1 MEAKHKDERG
11 MMRWVILISLG
22 LVLIVSLF
30 PFLYMASTALR
41 PRAEIFRYPPAW
53 LPQVWAWRNFV
64 DIWTAVPLA
73 RYVLNSVIIAGGS
86 TVLNMLCA
94 IPAAYALARLK
105 FRGRKLLR
113 HLLLTTQMFSP
124 IVLII
129 GLFKLVVA
137 AHLQNTYLS
146 LIMTYAALSV
156 AFSVWFLAG
165 YFEAV
170 PEEIEQAAQVDGCS
184 RLGALTRVV
193 LPMSAPAI
201 IAALVFAFIWAWNDF
216 MIALT
221 FVSTPEMRPL
231 TLGIYSFLG
240 QYLIEWHY
248 LMAASLV
255 TVVPVVLLFFSIEKY
270 LVKGLTAGAIK

>member
-1 MEAKHKDERG
+1 
-11 MMRWVILISLG
+11 MRWVILISLG
-22 LVLIVSLF
+22 IVLVLSLF
-30 PFLYMASTALR
+30 PFFYMASTALR
-41 PRAEIFRYPPAW
+41 PRAEIFRFPPTW
-53 LPQVWAWRNFV
+53 LPHTWAWKNFV
-64 DIWTAVPLA
+64 DVWKAIPLA
-73 RYVLNSVIIAGGS
+73 RYLLNSVYIAGGS
-86 TVLNMLCA
+86 TLLNMVCA
-94 IPAAYALARLK
+94 IPAAYVLARMK
-105 FRGRKLLR
+105 FPGKQFVR
-113 HLLLTTQMFSP
+113 HLLLVTQMFSP

-129 GLFKLVVA
+129 GLFKLMVA
-137 AHLQNTYLS
+137 ANLVNTYFS
-146 LIMTYAALSV
+146 LILTYAALSV

-184 RLGALTRVV
+184 RLGALTKIV

-231 TLGIYSFLG
+231 PLGIYSFLG

-248 LMAASLV
+248 LMAAALI
-255 TVVPVVLLFFSIEKY
+255 TVIPVVILFFSVEKY